1 MDSGHINANGQRLY
15 FEIHG
20 EGEPLVMIQGLGGDV
35 ITWGMQIPTL
45 EKHFKVIAFDNRD
58 VGRSSEATES
68 YCIADMADD
77 ASALMEALGLEQAH
91 IVGASMGGMIA
102 QELVLSHPSKVRK
115 LVLLATMAR
124 RPRFAA
130 HRLRLVKWI
139 KERDPDNEILPIAG
153 VLLGMMSA
161 EFFKDDAAVDEMIEK
176 GHWKPPYPQSPVA
189 WNRQVEAWINFY
201 SLDRLDTIGAPTLVL
216 VGDQDMLM
224 PVWGNREIAEAIS
237 GARFQI
243 LEGGG
248 HGFIWEI
255 ADKVNRAIVDFL
267 RQ

>member
-20 EGEPLVMIQGLGGDV
+20 EGEPLVMIQGLGGNV

-176 GHWKPPYPQSPVA
+176 GHWKPPYPQSLAA
-189 WNRQVEAWINFY
+189 WNRQAEALTNFN
-201 SLDRLDTIGAPTLVL
+201 SLDRLNAIQAPTLVL
-216 VGDQDMLM
+216 VGNEDVST
-224 PVWGNREIAEAIS
+224 PVWANREVAEAIP
-237 GARFQI
+237 GAQLQI
-243 LEGGG
+243 LKGGS
-248 HGFIWEI
+248 HGFIWEL
-255 ADKVNRAIVDFL
+255 ADEVNQAILDFL
-267 RQ
+267 KT